1 MYNIGKK
8 SSKTIIIF
16 LFLLT
21 LTVSC
26 KQSCFDV
33 ITHNHVGYWSRY
45 WTQEYPYGVII
56 EYSKK
61 DSIIRY
67 INNDWTYIFRN
78 TLGDIRGTKF
88 RITNDTLFHYIDI
101 KEYGYVIMCDTI
113 PIVSYS
119 KDTIIITNKES
130 EIISWHR
137 LPTKLAKKH
146 LSPGQRRTPPAGR
159 RRRGD
164 IRRQSGYHQLS
175 GAR

>member
-61 DSIIRY
+61 DGCFLIDTIGMFNSFEMI
-67 INNDWTYIFRN
+67 
-78 TLGDIRGTKF
+78 
-88 RITNDTLFHYIDI
+88 DTLRSDGINLDRFYD
-101 KEYGYVIMCDTI
+101 
-113 PIVSYS
+113 IVS
-119 KDTIIITNKES
+119 DS
-130 EIISWHR
+130 EIE
-137 LPTKLAKKH
+137 
-146 LSPGQRRTPPAGR
+146 
-159 RRRGD
+159 D
-164 IRRQSGYHQLS
+164 Y
-175 GAR
+175 